1 MLPRTTRRRR
11 LRASQLRRRRRTRRI
26 ADAYRGAISS
36 CERVVARSRRAG
48 AVAVARCRRRTDR
61 GGYVFLFLFFF
72 FSKES
77 MPRCQSPKLLCI
89 IYEDFHSRRASTKLP
104 HGLRNASVVC
114 STSARTTPRN
124 ALSDDETTP
133 ALSRYLRGVRLGAC
147 EAQAAG
153 HLPSGEGADKSA
165 FQRRFLAL
173 LTEAAAP
180 HSERR

>member
-1 MLPRTTRRRR
+1 MCCHGQRAAADYA
-11 LRASQLRRRRRTRRI
+11 RASFDVAAAPAGSPMHTAVRYRRARELSLAR
-26 ADAYRGAISS
+26 AALELLPSRGAG
-36 CERVVARSRRAG
+36 AG
-48 AVAVARCRRRTDR
+48 LTEVGT
-61 GGYVFLFLFFF
+61 FFFFFF